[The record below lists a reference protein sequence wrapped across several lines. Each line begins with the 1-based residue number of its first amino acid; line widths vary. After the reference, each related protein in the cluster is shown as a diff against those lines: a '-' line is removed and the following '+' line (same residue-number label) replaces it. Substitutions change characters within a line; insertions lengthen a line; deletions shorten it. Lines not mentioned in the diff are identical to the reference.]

1 MVNPTTV
8 WDSSDASSSIYSND
22 DDEAPIIYSSS
33 RSNNYNNTNN
43 NNTNITNPKPA
54 IARKESTS
62 AHSTTSSTVSRNPT
76 IYSEDSIK
84 SLGYR
89 PFEYWKGPK
98 PAAAPSAM
106 KRPPPP
112 LPPPRFIG
120 TNPMKPINSLQDF
133 KPLPKA
139 KVLEVQSYIKD
150 VNSSGS
156 GGQMQPPSSPRVK
169 DRYAARMAERAE
181 RARRKRERNR
191 RIEEWPGWIPDEKIV
206 LGGQQELLRRQVRI
220 DAAAAEK
227 RKRESS
233 LAAAM
238 QEHWLKP
245 RTWRRRVWGV
255 VTTLGVVFLI
265 AVIIVATTVTQDNAP
280 SLRKTPLNVRGV
292 VDSSSGDQYQ
302 GLLVDTRTVE
312 PESEPEIEA
321 VSLSS
326 SSPEAPLLLSSSSSS
341 SSPPPASI
349 EPSPRRSLSS
359 LSITPTTAR
368 RMARRFRR
376 RHR

>member
-1 MVNPTTV
+1 MVNPTNL
-8 WDSSDASSSIYSND
+8 WGSSDASSSIYSND
-22 DDEAPIIYSSS
+22 DEEAPIIYSS
-33 RSNNYNNTNN
+33 
-43 NNTNITNPKPA
+43 KPA

-112 LPPPRFIG
+112 LPPPRFVG

-139 KVLEVQSYIKD
+139 KVLEVQSYMQD
-150 VNSSGS
+150 AVGPNT
-156 GGQMQPPSSPRVK
+156 QPPSSPRVK
-169 DRYAARMAERAE
+169 DRYAARMAERA
-181 RARRKRERNR
+181 RRKRERNQ
-191 RIEEWPGWIPDEKIV
+191 RIEEWPGWVPDEKVV
-206 LGGQQELLRRQVRI
+206 LGQQELLRRQMRMDV
-220 DAAAAEK
+220 AAQ
-227 RKRESS
+227 REREAS
-233 LAAAM
+233 LAAS
-238 QEHWLKP
+238 QEQWLKP

-255 VTTLGVVFLI
+255 VTTLGVLVLI
-265 AVIIVATTVTQDNAP
+265 AVIIVSTTITQDNAP
-280 SLRKTPLNVRGV
+280 SLRKTPLNVRV
-292 VDSSSGDQYQ
+292 VD
-302 GLLVDTRTVE
+302 VDDSHQRFAERRSEVE
-312 PESEPEIEA
+312 VQVEA
-321 VSLSS
+321 LSS
-326 SSPEAPLLLSSSSSS
+326 SEDAPLLSSSPSIATSARRSSS
-341 SSPPPASI
+341 LMISPTA
-349 EPSPRRSLSS
+349 
-359 LSITPTTAR
+359 AR

>member
-1 MVNPTTV
+1 MVNPANL
-8 WDSSDASSSIYSND
+8 WGSSDASSSIYSND
-22 DDEAPIIYSSS
+22 DEEAPIIYSS
-33 RSNNYNNTNN
+33 
-43 NNTNITNPKPA
+43 KPA

-112 LPPPRFIG
+112 LPPPRFTG

-139 KVLEVQSYIKD
+139 KVLEVQSYMKD
-150 VNSSGS
+150 AVGPNP
-156 GGQMQPPSSPRVK
+156 QPPSSPRVK
-169 DRYAARMAERAE
+169 DRYAARMAERA
-181 RARRKRERNR
+181 RRKRERNQ
-191 RIEEWPGWIPDEKIV
+191 RIEEWPGWVPDEKVV
-206 LGGQQELLRRQVRI
+206 LGQQELLRRQVRM
-220 DAAAAEK
+220 DAAAQ
-227 RKRESS
+227 REREAS
-233 LAAAM
+233 LAAS
-238 QEHWLKP
+238 QERWLKP

-255 VTTLGVVFLI
+255 VTTLGVLVLI
-265 AVIIVATTVTQDNAP
+265 AVIIVATTITQDNAP
-280 SLRKTPLNVRGV
+280 SLKTPLNVRMAD
-292 VDSSSGDQYQ
+292 VDDSHYQ
-302 GLLVDTRTVE
+302 RFAERT
-312 PESEPEIEA
+312 SEVEIET
-321 VSLSS
+321 S
-326 SSPEAPLLLSSSSSS
+326 LLSSSDAPLLSASPSIATSGRRSSS
-341 SSPPPASI
+341 LMISPTA
-349 EPSPRRSLSS
+349 
-359 LSITPTTAR
+359 AR